1 MGILKNQLKTQ
12 RFEIEG
18 SILKKIRLQKSEEEK
33 KMEDFYK
40 FKADVYQ
47 YLDGKI
53 ETLNSTYSNK
63 FKTVFEFV
71 DRADEKLRALLD

>member
-1 MGILKNQLKTQ
+1 M
-12 RFEIEG
+12 
-18 SILKKIRLQKSEEEK
+18 KKIRLQKSEDEK

-53 ETLNSTYSNK
+53 ETLNNTYTSK
-63 FKTVFEFV
+63 FKTVFDFV
-71 DRADEKLRALLD
+71 DRADEKLRSLLD